1 MLLLD
6 WMAAES
12 HTLAP
17 YADNA
22 SKCPLSTMPARSARL
37 AATGGSAAAA
47 TFCGAAVRARRSA
60 RMEHGQHCC
69 AVAARCAAAREVV
82 SDTSV
87 RLELLAPLPQHERE
101 QAPPHRQVHHQQP
114 LREKQTHASC
124 GHRGLVATAPHHCV
138 NLHPTAAAG
147 RTTAIVAKR

>member
-69 AVAARCAAAREVV
+69 AVAARCVP
-82 SDTSV
+82 DNSV
-87 RLELLAPLPQHERE
+87 RLEFLRRCPSMNENKL
-101 QAPPHRQVHHQQP
+101 HHIGRYTTSSP
-114 LREKQTHASC
+114 CEKSRRTHHV
-124 GHRGLVATAPHHCV
+124 GIEVW
-138 NLHPTAAAG
+138 
-147 RTTAIVAKR
+147 